1 MPKSNRWRATGVL
14 RWGAVL
20 VAVTSAASH
29 VLALASGPTPSSVHV
44 VVLLAMGMGCLP
56 CAMHLALLPRRRAWA
71 QMAVVSAVML
81 VGHPVLSAASGA
93 AHHTPAVSA
102 GGGVLDAALVVGPV
116 VGLALAAAGLVG
128 GRTPAVAPARLRS
141 PGQPCARTCSV
152 TSSATRPGASSG
164 MKWGTP
170 SSTSSR

>member
-93 AHHTPAVSA
+93 AHHAPAVSA
-102 GGGVLDAALVVGPV
+102 GGRVLDVALVVGPV
-116 VGLALAAAGLVG
+116 VGLVLAVAGLVG
-128 GRTPAVAPARLRS
+128 GRTAAAPVRLRS
-141 PGQPCARTCSV
+141 PGQPCARTCSA

>member
-20 VAVTSAASH
+20 VAVTSAACH

-81 VGHPVLSAASGA
+81 VGHPVLSATSGA
-93 AHHTPAVSA
+93 AHHAPAVSA
-102 GGGVLDAALVVGPV
+102 GGGVLDVALVVGPV
-116 VGLALAAAGLVG
+116 VGLVLAVAGLVG

-141 PGQPCARTCSV
+141 PRQPCARTCSA

>member
-81 VGHPVLSAASGA
+81 VGHPVLSATSGA
-93 AHHTPAVSA
+93 AHHAPAVSA
-102 GGGVLDAALVVGPV
+102 GGGVLDVALVVGPV
-116 VGLALAAAGLVG
+116 VGLVLAVAGLVG

-141 PGQPCARTCSV
+141 PRQPCARTCSA

>member
-20 VAVTSAASH
+20 VAVTSAACH

-81 VGHPVLSAASGA
+81 VGHPVLSATSGA
-93 AHHTPAVSA
+93 AHHAPAVSA
-102 GGGVLDAALVVGPV
+102 GGGVLDVALVVGPV
-116 VGLALAAAGLVG
+116 VGLVLAVAGLVG

-141 PGQPCARTCSV
+141 PRQPCARTCSV
-152 TSSATRPGASSG
+152 TSSATLPGASSG

>member
-81 VGHPVLSAASGA
+81 VGHPVLSATSGA
-93 AHHTPAVSA
+93 AHHAPAVPA
-102 GGGVLDAALVVGPV
+102 GGGVLDVALVVGPV
-116 VGLALAAAGLVG
+116 VGLVLAVAGLVG
-128 GRTPAVAPARLRS
+128 GRTPAVAAARLRS
-141 PGQPCARTCSV
+141 PRQPCARTCSA

>member
-1 MPKSNRWRATGVL
+1 ML

-20 VAVTSAASH
+20 AAVTSAASH

-81 VGHPVLSAASGA
+81 VGHPVLSATSGA

-116 VGLALAAAGLVG
+116 VGLALAAAGLVEDG
-128 GRTPAVAPARLRS
+128 PRRWLLPACGRPVSRARGR
-141 PGQPCARTCSV
+141 AR
-152 TSSATRPGASSG
+152 
-164 MKWGTP
+164 
-170 SSTSSR
+170 

>member
-20 VAVTSAASH
+20 VAVTSATCH
-29 VLALASGPTPSSVHV
+29 VLALASGPTPASVHV

-56 CAMHLALLPRRRAWA
+56 CAMHLALLPRRRAWV

-81 VGHPVLSAASGA
+81 AGHPVLSAASGA
-93 AHHTPAVSA
+93 AHHAPAVSA
-102 GGGVLDAALVVGPV
+102 GGGVLDVALVVGPV
-116 VGLALAAAGLVG
+116 VGLVLALAGLVG
-128 GRTPAVAPARLRS
+128 GRPPVAPARLRS

-152 TSSATRPGASSG
+152 TSSATRSGATSG

>member
-56 CAMHLALLPRRRAWA
+56 CAMHLALLPRQRAWA

-81 VGHPVLSAASGA
+81 VGHPVLSATSGA
-93 AHHTPAVSA
+93 AHHAPAVSA
-102 GGGVLDAALVVGPV
+102 GGGVLDVALVVGPV
-116 VGLALAAAGLVG
+116 VGLVLAVAGLVG

-141 PGQPCARTCSV
+141 PRQPCARTCSV
-152 TSSATRPGASSG
+152 TSSATHPGASSG